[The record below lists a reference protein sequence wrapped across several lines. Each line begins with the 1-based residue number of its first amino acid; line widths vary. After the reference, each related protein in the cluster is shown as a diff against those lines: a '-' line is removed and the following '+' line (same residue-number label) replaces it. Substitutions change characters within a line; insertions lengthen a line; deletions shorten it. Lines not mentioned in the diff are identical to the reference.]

1 MNVDVSK
8 ILKVGDKYYL
18 MPSKEGDPMLAL
30 NETCKVIL
38 EELGRKNSIEGIV
51 NCICEKYQVDRN
63 IVVEDVNSV
72 VSQLVELGIVSK

>member
-1 MNVDVSK
+1 MNVDVDK
-8 ILKVGDKYYL
+8 ILKVGEKYYL

-38 EELGRKNSIEGIV
+38 ERLGRNDSVESIV

-72 VSQLVELGIVSK
+72 LSQLVELGVVSK